1 MRPRPRI
8 DVSALPTMAFGPRGT
23 LWWGVVSMLA
33 IETTMFALLFATYY
47 YLRGNESIWP
57 PGGGLEGGPPFG
69 PATACLALLLLSVP
83 PMVLVHLESGREY
96 SLRKI
101 RFWLII
107 SMAIG
112 LAALLWRGIEIAE
125 LPFRWDHHAYGSI
138 VWVTIGMHAIHLLT
152 SAGENILFI
161 VLLFKGPVEERH
173 LVDLRLNALYWYAVV
188 VWNVMVYALIYLD
201 PGVLRS

>member
-8 DVSALPTMAFGPRGT
+8 DVSALPTMAYGPRST

-33 IETTMFALLFATYY
+33 IETTMFALLFATYF

-57 PGGGLEGGPPFG
+57 PPGGAPPFG
-69 PATACLALLLLSVP
+69 PATACLVLLFLSVP
-83 PMVLVHLESGREY
+83 PMVMVHRESGRER

-112 LAALLWRGIEIAE
+112 LVALAFRAAEIAA

-152 SAGENILFI
+152 PGGENILFI
-161 VLLFKGPVEERH
+161 ALLFKGPVEDRH
-173 LVDLRLNALYWYAVV
+173 LVDLRLNALYWYVVV
-188 VWNVMVYALIYLD
+188 VWDVMVYALIYLD

>member
-8 DVSALPTMAFGPRGT
+8 DVSSLETTAFGPRGT

-47 YLRGNESIWP
+47 YLRGNEAIWP
-57 PGGGLEGGPPFG
+57 PSGGDLPFG
-69 PATACLALLLLSVP
+69 PATACLAFLLLSVP
-83 PMVLVHLESGREY
+83 PMVMVYRESGREK
-96 SLRKI
+96 SLRTI

-107 SMAIG
+107 SMALG
-112 LAALLWRGIEIAE
+112 LIALVLRAAEFAA

-152 SAGENILFI
+152 SGGENILFA

-173 LVDLRLNALYWYAVV
+173 LVDLRLNALYWYVVV

-201 PGVLRS
+201 PGVLRT

>member
-8 DVSALPTMAFGPRGT
+8 DVSALPTLAFGPRGT

-33 IETTMFALLFATYY
+33 IETTMFALLFATYF

-57 PGGGLEGGPPFG
+57 PGGPQGGPPIG
-69 PATACLALLLLSVP
+69 PATVCLALLLLSVP
-83 PMVLVHLESGREY
+83 PMILVHQESGRDR
-96 SLRKI
+96 SLRRI
-101 RFWLII
+101 RFWLIV

-112 LAALLWRGIEIAE
+112 LLALGFRAAEFGE

-138 VWVTIGMHAIHLLT
+138 IWAILGMHLIHLLA
-152 SAGENILFI
+152 SGGENLLFV

-173 LVDLRLNALYWYAVV
+173 LVDLRLNAMYWYFVV
-188 VWNVMVYALIYLD
+188 IWGLAVYALIYLD
-201 PGVLRS
+201 PGVWRS